1 MYIQLW
7 VCIIMLILTSG
18 QPESPNIT
26 LFIYIILYYI
36 FYITMV
42 YCNLHCIYLC
52 THLAP
57 SHGDKIIIAQVCLC
71 GCGCT
76 CVCVHVR
83 VCMHAYAC
91 CTDESQN
98 SPIICKH
105 LMYPLVHGI
114 HNYEDIMQTE
124 KQRQVTPVIITEHMN
139 E

>member
-1 MYIQLW
+1 MPVCTFVSCGW
-7 VCIIMLILTSG
+7 VPVGVHTVVGVYMLILTSG
-18 QPESPNIT
+18 HPECPNIT

-76 CVCVHVR
+76 CACACACVHACI
-83 VCMHAYAC
+83 CMLH
-91 CTDESQN
+91 
-98 SPIICKH
+98 
-105 LMYPLVHGI
+105 
-114 HNYEDIMQTE
+114 
-124 KQRQVTPVIITEHMN
+124 R
-139 E
+139 